1 MADKNLSIKAITGET
16 ETIRPTEVN
25 RTSTF
30 LKLAGAA
37 IGSYYLAKEEPEAFQ
52 SFTTEIK
59 RQQDVSD
66 TDAADQAKA
75 AAGTIGALITKNAL
89 DREKR
94 VDENFASI
102 EILVG
107 LGLDSA
113 SATKASQDGYGA
125 QLVALKKE
133 YPNLIMKDVYNAI
146 DRTKIKGMSNKDFAN
161 VLSGK
166 MARPKIEYGN
176 FRTTPSGIE
185 KLFGFDGSKNLQ
197 EKIKRSV
204 DSQDT
209 SGTDL
214 DSDMYKFGKEAL
226 SKLEINKGIKDLLA
240 NAGTKGVT
248 PTKNIQL
255 IAQNM
260 ESFFNLKV
268 GVVGE
273 SYTFEEDV
281 NNNQVVA
288 TDAINAMHIKIEDE
302 LKRNKLSTK
311 PDARITRTS
320 LRNKYM
326 RKYFGRVKKTT
337 KVNGQDV
344 VSYDYEPLKDVNKN
358 YIINE
363 LDTEQKIIPNDWTS
377 TGVTGSGKVNNKLSN
392 TLATRKAAELARH
405 KRAMQMIKSKV
416 VKYPFTDAMKQ
427 KQLDAAI
434 AEHNKKMA
442 AIK

>member
-1 MADKNLSIKAITGET
+1 
-16 ETIRPTEVN
+16 
-25 RTSTF
+25 
-30 LKLAGAA
+30 
-37 IGSYYLAKEEPEAFQ
+37 
-52 SFTTEIK
+52 
-59 RQQDVSD
+59 QQDVSE
-66 TDAADQAKA
+66 TDASDQAKA
-75 AAGTIGALITKNAL
+75 ASGTIGSLLAKNAL

-94 VDENFASI
+94 VDTNFASI

-125 QLVALKKE
+125 QLVSLKKE

-146 DRTKIKGMSNKDFAN
+146 DRTKIRGMSNKDFAN
-161 VLSGK
+161 VLAGK
-166 MARPKIEYGN
+166 MAKPKIDYSR
-176 FRTTPSGIE
+176 FRSTPSGLE
-185 KLFGFDGSKNLQ
+185 KLLGVDSSKNLQ
-197 EKIKRSV
+197 DTIKRSV

-214 DSDMYKFGKEAL
+214 DSDMYKFGTEAL
-226 SKLEINKGIKDLLA
+226 SKLNLNKDIKDLLA
-240 NAGTKGVT
+240 NADTKGVT

-260 ESFFNLKV
+260 ETFFGLKV
-268 GVVGE
+268 GVSGE

-288 TDAINAMHIKIEDE
+288 TDAINAVYIKIEDD

-311 PDARITRTS
+311 PDARINRTS

-326 RKYFGRVKKTT
+326 RKYFGQIKKITNVDG
-337 KVNGQDV
+337 KDV
-344 VSYDYEPLKDVNKN
+344 VSYDYEPLKDDKGN

-363 LDTEQKIIPNDWTS
+363 LDSEQTIIPNNWTS
-377 TGVTGSGKVNNKLSN
+377 TGIKGSGKVKKQSSN

-405 KRAMQMIKSKV
+405 KRAIAAIKAKIV
-416 VKYPFTDAMKQ
+416 TYPFTAAMKQ

-434 AEHNKKMA
+434 EEHNKKIA